1 MKNSIIKKIFLM
13 ISLISFSIV
22 LAVIPIIGTVYSSN
36 LGMWTSY
43 MHEDKSILET
53 DFYKS
58 NVFEYRVLRPVSY
71 WIGETVKNVE
81 NEIELY
87 ISDNTTTEWEEYTDS
102 EGYLQSKEKTIVP
115 TKEEAIKALNSSV
128 NYAKEELKNSYPD
141 IKYFAINNN
150 DNIVYS
156 NTTYKTLEDY
166 KNNINGY
173 VDIQLAKNTQGG
185 LYTKDINGKVFK
197 NNKESNYETLD
208 AISEGNIEIYM
219 SFPKEINIE
228 SMLYTYM
235 NEYITSV
242 KYVNFFVGLGS
253 ISLIV
258 FLLFTILYKLI
269 KGHVIN
275 KDGILFKIIK
285 NIPLEIWFGIIFIG
299 GIFTV
304 SFLTSHYYGYSYTIE
319 KLFGFLG
326 TFIIITM
333 LYTQLYIFSSCDNK
347 IDFFKNTI
355 IYKGYKIIKNSI
367 ASILL
372 ASKKISIIKQI
383 ILISILITGASLFVA
398 FILLLFGFG
407 PISFVPPIFLSMG
420 VFTWYI
426 VKNLSYLAQIMDG
439 AQKIKNGDL
448 HYKIDIEG
456 YNSFTDLAENINNIS
471 EGLEKSIDKQLRS
484 ERLRSELITNV
495 SHDLKTPLTSIINY
509 IELIKKEDNIQPQVL
524 NDYVNV
530 LDSKSKRLKSL
541 IEDLFEASKASSGNI
556 ELNMQ
561 NIEVRQLLNQSIGE
575 LEEKL
580 NGLNL
585 ELKVNAPN
593 EKIYIYAD
601 GRRMFRVFE
610 NLLSN
615 IAKYSLPNT
624 RVYIDIVEE
633 NENIKLTMKNI
644 SAYELNF
651 DASEITER
659 FKRGDESRNTE
670 GSGLGLAIAKDLVKL
685 QNGKFDIDIDG
696 DLFKATI
703 QFKRSN
709 KQG

>member
-1 MKNSIIKKIFLM
+1 MKNNIIKKIFLI

-22 LAVIPIIGTVYSSN
+22 LAVIPIVGSVYSSN

-43 MHEDKSILET
+43 IHEDKKILET

-71 WIGETVKNVE
+71 WIGETVTNVE
-81 NEIELY
+81 NSIEYY
-87 ISDNTTTEWEEYTDS
+87 IDSNTHTQWEEYTDS
-102 EGYLQSKEKTIVP
+102 DGNVQSEEKTIVP
-115 TKEEAIKALNSSV
+115 TREEAIESLNSSIED
-128 NYAKEELKNSYPD
+128 AKKELENSYPD
-141 IKYFAINNN
+141 IQYFVINNN
-150 DNIVYS
+150 DKIVYS
-156 NTTYKTLEDY
+156 NTLYKTLEDY
-166 KNNINGY
+166 KKNVNGY
-173 VDIQLAKNTQGG
+173 VDIEIYKKAQGG
-185 LYTKDINGKVFK
+185 VYTKDINGKVYK
-197 NNKESNYETLD
+197 NSSNANYEVLD
-208 AISEGNIEIYM
+208 AINNDNIEIYM
-219 SFPKEINIE
+219 SFPKEINTSSI
-228 SMLYTYM
+228 LY
-235 NEYITSV
+235 NDLNQYITSV
-242 KYVNFFVGLGS
+242 KYVNSFVTLGS
-253 ISLIV
+253 ISFIV

-269 KGHVIN
+269 KGHAIN
-275 KDGILFKIIK
+275 KEGIFIK
-285 NIPLEIWFGIIFIG
+285 MIKKIPLEIWLGTIFIG

-304 SFLTSHYYGYSYTIE
+304 SFLISHYYGYSYNIE
-319 KLFGFLG
+319 KAFGFLG
-326 TFIIITM
+326 SFIIVTM
-333 LYTQLYIFSSCDNK
+333 LYLQLYIFSNYDNK

-355 IYKGYKIIKNSI
+355 IYKGYKIIKNSMV
-367 ASILL
+367 SILR
-372 ASKKISIIKQI
+372 ASKKMPIVKQI
-383 ILISILITGASLFVA
+383 ILISILITGSSFFIA
-398 FILLLFGFG
+398 FILRLFGLRTVSLIL
-407 PISFVPPIFLSMG
+407 PVFLSMG
-420 VFTWYI
+420 AFTWYI
-426 VKNLSYLAQIMDG
+426 VKNLSYLGEIMDG

-448 HYKIDIEG
+448 HYKIDIDG
-456 YNSFTDLAENINNIS
+456 YNSFTGLAENINNIG

-509 IELIKKEDNIQPQVL
+509 IELIKKEENIQPQVI

-530 LDSKSKRLKSL
+530 LDNKSKRLKSL

-556 ELNMQ
+556 DLNMQ
-561 NIEVRQLLNQSIGE
+561 NIEIRQLLNQSIGE

-580 NGLNL
+580 NCSNL
-585 ELKVNAPN
+585 ELKVNVPN

-624 RVYIDIVEE
+624 RVYIDIIEE

-670 GSGLGLAIAKDLVKL
+670 GSGLGLAISKDLVKL

-696 DLFKATI
+696 DLFKVALE
-703 QFKRSN
+703 FKKAVKEN
-709 KQG
+709 